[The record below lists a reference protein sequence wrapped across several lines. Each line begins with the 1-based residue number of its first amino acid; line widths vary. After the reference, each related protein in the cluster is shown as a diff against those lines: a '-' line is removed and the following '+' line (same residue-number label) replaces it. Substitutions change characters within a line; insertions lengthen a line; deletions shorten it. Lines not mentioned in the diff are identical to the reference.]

1 MCRLFGLS
9 AGMERVHATF
19 WLLDAPDS
27 IEFQGRR
34 NRDGTGLGFFA
45 DDGTAVVDKQAEPA
59 YSDVEFIAEARLAE
73 STTFIA
79 HVRKATVGAL
89 KEENTHPFS
98 INGMIMA
105 HNGGFEELHL
115 IEAEL
120 GEHRALVRG
129 DTDSERY
136 FALIARN
143 VERNGGNVG
152 AAIVEAA
159 RWIAD
164 NLPLFALNLVL
175 ATEHE
180 LWALRYPE
188 HHRLYALV
196 RPAGGYDDV
205 GELGVQSSTL
215 GVNSPHLAHH
225 PAVVIASEPLDESEH
240 WRLLDAGELLHV
252 SPGLE
257 VSSTLA
263 LEEPP
268 SVTSVDPL
276 PYVP

>member
-9 AGMERVHATF
+9 AGTQRVHATF

-27 IEFQGRR
+27 LELQGRR
-34 NRDGTGLGFFA
+34 NSDGTGLGFFDEVGA
-45 DDGTAVVDKQAEPA
+45 AVVDKQPEPA
-59 YSDVEFIAEARLAE
+59 YSDVEFITEAKVAE
-73 STTFIA
+73 STTFVA
-79 HVRKATVGAL
+79 HVRKATVGEL
-89 KEENTHPFS
+89 KLENTHPFS
-98 INGMIMA
+98 ADGMIMA
-105 HNGGFEELHL
+105 HNGGFEDLRRL
-115 IEAEL
+115 EAEL
-120 GEHRALVRG
+120 GAHLSLVGG

-143 VERNGGNVG
+143 VLRNGGDVG

-159 RWIAD
+159 QWIAD

-175 ATEHE
+175 TTEHE

-196 RPAGGYDDV
+196 RPAGGHDDA
-205 GELGVQSSTL
+205 GELDVRSTTL
-215 GVNSPHLAHH
+215 GVSSPHLTHH
-225 PAVVIASEPLDESEH
+225 PAVVVASEPLDESPH
-240 WRLLDAGELLHV
+240 WRLLAPGELLHV
-252 SPGLE
+252 SPSLQ
-257 VSSTLA
+257 VSSRLA
-263 LEEPP
+263 LTEPP